1 MIKISKH
8 PKGVR
13 CNRHFVETNQEW
25 RSSKSAA
32 RTEIAYIDKLT
43 QIQNIQETHAHTHT
57 HTKPSAIKI
66 IHIDNMAKHTEKHV
80 GKLCCFESHI
90 CKLDRNHMYKS
101 RIGNT
106 LRISH
111 IHTKVTLKNTDTTDL
126 FLVFFSNRSFDTF
139 FIQNINT
146 KPLNENIEAAP
157 GTPCFPGKCT
167 SKTKGYPKQLFSW
180 NKLWILWGGFEICEI
195 NCN

>member
-1 MIKISKH
+1 MEELKIRCTHRNRIYRQIDTNSKYS
-8 PKGVR
+8 R
-13 CNRHFVETNQEW
+13 NTR
-25 RSSKSAA
+25 
-32 RTEIAYIDKLT
+32 
-43 QIQNIQETHAHTHT
+43 T

-101 RIGNT
+101 RIGNI

-111 IHTKVTLKNTDTTDL
+111 IHTKVTLENTDL
-126 FLVFFSNRSFDTF
+126 FFVFFSNRSFDTF
-139 FIQNINT
+139 FIQKINT

-167 SKTKGYPKQLFSW
+167 SKTKGYPKQLFS
-180 NKLWILWGGFEICEI
+180 
-195 NCN
+195 